1 MSKSSI
7 LKLISTWFYTGLFP
21 KAPGTFGSLATL
33 PAVWVLAWLG
43 GWPAVLVFAAAVSAI
58 GVWAAD
64 GYAKELGRED
74 PGCIVIDET
83 AGQALTLLAAGTNL
97 WLYLIG
103 FGLFRLL
110 DISKPGP
117 IGWAD
122 RKIHGGLGI
131 MADDII
137 AGLIGGAIL
146 AGIRFYWF

>member
-43 GWPAVLVFAAAVSAI
+43 GWPAVLVFAAAVSVI

>member
-146 AGIRFYWF
+146 AAIRFYWF